1 MCNYADNTT
10 IYCSHQ
16 ELKDVTLRLENDTA
30 KLSNWFARNVMKL
43 NKEKW
48 HLLVFGEKDTEF
60 SINVGA
66 SVIKEQRRK
75 VDRHHN

>member
-1 MCNYADNTT
+1 
-10 IYCSHQ
+10 
-16 ELKDVTLRLENDTA
+16 
-30 KLSNWFARNVMKL
+30 MKL

-75 VDRHHN
+75 VDRHYN